1 MLAGK
6 FLGGFS
12 SRVGGVMQRTAAG
25 SQSIALRILQNVP
38 RPKEI
43 TALRGLEHLL
53 EERFFFHP
61 TLHIGG

>member
-1 MLAGK
+1 MGETMLA
-6 FLGGFS
+6 
-12 SRVGGVMQRTAAG
+12 AAG